1 MSTLEY
7 NEIRPRKYIIYN
19 NEPFEILE
27 YHVARTQ
34 QRKPQ
39 NQVKMRNMIN
49 GKVIPG
55 TFYSSDTAEEAE
67 ISKKEAKFLYSKESR
82 LLAGRQGEFWFCD
95 PNNPKDRY
103 KIEEQVIGDNAKYLK
118 NDTIVDLLIFEYD
131 DEEKIIGLKLPIKM
145 TFEVKDAPPAIK
157 GNTASGGGKLVT
169 LETGAQVITPFF
181 IEVGEFIVVN
191 TDTGEYVERVK

>member
-27 YHVARTQ
+27 SHVARTQ

-55 TFYSSDTAEEAE
+55 TFYSSDHAEEAD
-67 ISKKEAKFLYSKESR
+67 ISKREAKFIYASR
-82 LLAGRQGEFWFCD
+82 GEFWFCD
-95 PNNPKDRY
+95 PNDAKNRY
-103 KIEEQVIGDNAKYLK
+103 KIEENVIGDNAKYLK
-118 NDTIVDLLIFEYD
+118 NDTIVDLLIFEYN

-145 TFEVKDAPPAIK
+145 TFIVKDAPPAIK

-169 LETGAQVITPFF
+169 LETGAQVTTPFF
-181 IEVGEFIVVN
+181 IDVGESVVVN

>member
-1 MSTLEY
+1 MATLEY
-7 NEIRPRKYIIYN
+7 SEIKERKYIIYK

-27 YHVARTQ
+27 SHVARTQ

-39 NQVKMRNMIN
+39 NQVKMRNKIN

-67 ISKKEAKFLYSKESR
+67 ISKKEAKFIYASR
-82 LLAGRQGEFWFCD
+82 NEYWFCD

-103 KIEEQVIGDNAKYLK
+103 TIGENIIGNNAKYLK
-118 NDTIVDLLIFEYD
+118 GDIIVDLMIFEYE

-145 TFEVKDAPPAIK
+145 TFVVKDAPPSIK
-157 GNTASGGGKLVT
+157 GNTSSGGGKLVT
-169 LETGAQVITPFF
+169 LETGAQVTTPFF
-181 IEVGEFIVVN
+181 IEAGESIIVN
-191 TDTGEYVERVK
+191 TETGDYVERAGK